1 MIRAIIADDEQ
12 AVASIICHFIE
23 KECLP
28 IKIVGTA
35 ADGRQAVKLIKEEH
49 PELIFLDIQM
59 PIMNGFEVMKAETE
73 PHFII
78 ITAYESFQ
86 YAQQA
91 LRLGACDIILK
102 PIEYKQ
108 FLQAIN
114 RAIGWKF
121 TSNTTVNGIL
131 EYIHLNYA
139 QKISLEQL
147 AQMFYTTPS
156 HIARLFKGYMDLS
169 IVTYIHQVRIKEAKK
184 LLMEQCCSVKDTA
197 ERTGYDSLNNFYKYF
212 KMYTGMTPA
221 TFIQQNKDL

>member
-23 KECLP
+23 KEYIP
-28 IKIVGTA
+28 IKIVGMAT
-35 ADGRQAVKLIKEEH
+35 DGRQAVKLIREQQ
-49 PELIFLDIQM
+49 PELVFLDIQM
-59 PIMNGFEVMKAETE
+59 PFMNGFEVMQTVADT
-73 PHFII
+73 HFII

-108 FLQAIN
+108 FIQAIT

-121 TSNTTVNGIL
+121 TSNKAVNEIL
-131 EYIHLNYA
+131 EYLHLNYTK
-139 QKISLEQL
+139 KISLSQL
-147 AQMFYTTPS
+147 AIMFYTTPS
-156 HIARLFKGYMDLS
+156 HMAKLFKSYMGIS
-169 IVTYIHQVRIKEAKK
+169 IITYVHQLRINEAKR
-184 LLMEQCCSVKDTA
+184 LLTEQRCSVKETA

-212 KMYTGMTPA
+212 KIHTGMTPA
-221 TFIQQNKDL
+221 MFTQKDG

>member
-1 MIRAIIADDEQ
+1 MIRAIIADDEP
-12 AVASIICHFIE
+12 AVASIIFHFIE

-35 ADGRQAVKLIKEEH
+35 TDGKQAVELIQEEQ
-49 PELIFLDIQM
+49 PELVFLDIQM
-59 PIMNGFEVMKAETE
+59 PNMNGFEVMKAETD

-114 RAIGWKF
+114 RAVGWKF
-121 TSNTTVNGIL
+121 TPNLTVNGVL

-156 HIARLFKGYMDLS
+156 HIARLFKSFMDVS
-169 IVTYIHQVRIKEAKK
+169 IVNYIHKVRINEAKK
-184 LLMEQCCSVKDTA
+184 LLVEQRCSVKDTA

-212 KMYTGMTPA
+212 KMHTGMTPA
-221 TFIQQNKDL
+221 MFIQQNKDL

>member
-28 IKIVGTA
+28 IKVVGTA
-35 ADGRQAVKLIKEEH
+35 VDGTQAVKLIKEEH
-49 PELIFLDIQM
+49 PELVFLDIQM

-121 TSNTTVNGIL
+121 TSNATVNGIL

-139 QKISLEQL
+139 QKIPLEQL
-147 AQMFYTTPS
+147 AQMSFTTPS
-156 HIARLFKGYMDLS
+156 HIARLFKGYMDMS

-184 LLMEQCCSVKDTA
+184 LLAEQRCSVKDTA

-221 TFIQQNKDL
+221 MFIQKNED